1 MASDS
6 DTAPQEPQN
15 PHAARV
21 LSALRQR
28 WAGLLPRP
36 RLTPRSVLLGTL
48 ALAVLALALEA
59 YLSTV
64 AVAVTV
70 HVDGAVHQVTAYRH
84 TVGGLLRAMGV
95 PFSDADIVI
104 PPPEARLVGGMEVTV
119 LHARLVRLEA
129 DGRTLQVS
137 THARTPA
144 DALREQGIAF
154 GPADQV
160 RVNGE
165 PWGLEQP
172 LPPPQSAPAPV
183 RLSLRRAVPIQV
195 EVDGVRASLLTAAT
209 TVGEALRE
217 EGITLYLG
225 DLVRPDL
232 GTPVS
237 AGLQVFV
244 ERSVPVEIAM
254 DGHTVA
260 TRTRRQTVGEL
271 LADEGVHLVGRDY
284 VDVPLDAPVVPGLQV
299 EVVRVRE
306 ALEVEQEVIPYETL
320 WQPDS
325 GLELDQQR
333 IEQAGEPGLIKH
345 RYRTV
350 LENGTPR
357 ERTLEETWVDREPT
371 TRLIAYGTKIVSRPL
386 ETPEGTF
393 TYWRRIRML
402 ATSYSAATAGKDRD
416 HPEYGVTYLGWPMRK
431 GIVAV
436 DPSVIPLRSKVY
448 VPGYGVGIA
457 GDTGGSIK
465 GRHIDLGYDEDNLVL
480 WYRWVDVYLLD
491 PPPPRSQI
499 RWVLP
504 NWPVERR

>member
-6 DTAPQEPQN
+6 DTSSQEVRGRR
-15 PHAARV
+15 AVRMA
-21 LSALRQR
+21 LAALRMR
-28 WAGLLPRP
+28 WAGRLPRLRLHP
-36 RLTPRSVLLGTL
+36 RLVLLGAL
-48 ALAVLALALEA
+48 ALAALTLALEA
-59 YLSTV
+59 YLST
-64 AVAVTV
+64 AADVTV
-70 HVDGAVHQVTAYRH
+70 RVDGAVHEVTAYRR
-84 TVGGLLRAMGV
+84 TVGGLLRAMGIA
-95 PFSDADIVI
+95 FGDADIVI
-104 PPPEARLVGGMEVTV
+104 PPPETRLVGGMEVTV
-119 LHARLVRLEA
+119 LHARLVHVEA
-129 DGRTLQVS
+129 DGRALQVS

-144 DALREQGIAF
+144 DALREQGISI
-154 GPADQV
+154 GPADRV

-165 PWGLEQP
+165 PWGLDQP
-172 LPPPQSAPAPV
+172 FPPAQSAPAPV
-183 RLSLRRAVPIQV
+183 RLNLRRAVPIQV
-195 EVDGVRASLLTAAT
+195 ELDGVRADLRTAAL

-244 ERSVPVEIAM
+244 ERSVPVEIAV
-254 DGHTVA
+254 DGRTVE
-260 TRTRRQTVGEL
+260 TRTRRRTVGEV
-271 LADEGVHLVGRDY
+271 LADEGVHLVGQDY
-284 VDVPLDAPVVPGLQV
+284 VALPLDTLVVPGLRV

-306 ALEVEQEVIPYETL
+306 ALEVEQEIIPYETL
-320 WQPDS
+320 WQPDPN
-325 GLELDQQR
+325 LELDQQR
-333 IEQAGEPGLIKH
+333 LEQAGEPGLIKH

-350 LENGTPR
+350 WENGVPR

-393 TYWRRIRML
+393 TYWRKVRML

-416 HPEYGVTYLGWPMRK
+416 HPEYGITYLGWPMRK

-436 DPSVIPLRSKVY
+436 DPNVIPLRAKVY

-457 GDTGGSIK
+457 GDTGGAIK

-491 PPPPRSQI
+491 PPPPKSRI

>member
-6 DTAPQEPQN
+6 DTSPQEVRGPR
-15 PHAARV
+15 AIRM
-21 LSALRQR
+21 ALALQAR
-28 WAGLLPRP
+28 WAGRLPRLRLHP
-36 RLTPRSVLLGTL
+36 RLVLLGAL
-48 ALAVLALALEA
+48 ALAALTLALEA
-59 YLSTV
+59 YLST
-64 AVAVTV
+64 AVDVTV
-70 HVDGAVHQVTAYRH
+70 RVDGTVHEVTAYRR
-84 TVGGLLRAMGV
+84 TVGGLLRAMGIA
-95 PFSDADIVI
+95 FGDADIVI
-104 PPPEARLVGGMEVTV
+104 PPPETRLVGAMEVTV
-119 LHARLVRLEA
+119 LHARLVHVEA
-129 DGRTLQVS
+129 DGRALQVS

-144 DALREQGIAF
+144 DALREQGISV
-154 GPADQV
+154 GPADRV

-165 PWGLEQP
+165 PWGLDQP
-172 LPPPQSAPAPV
+172 FPPAQSAPAPV
-183 RLSLRRAVPIQV
+183 RLNLRRAVPIQV
-195 EVDGVRASLLTAAT
+195 ELDGVRADLRTAAL

-244 ERSVPVEIAM
+244 ERSVPVEIAV
-254 DGHTVA
+254 DGRTVE
-260 TRTRRQTVGEL
+260 TRTRRRTVGEV
-271 LADEGVHLVGRDY
+271 LADEGVHLVGQDY
-284 VDVPLDAPVVPGLQV
+284 AAVPLDTPVVPGLRV

-320 WQPDS
+320 WQPDPN
-325 GLELDQQR
+325 LELDQQR
-333 IEQAGEPGLIKH
+333 LEQAGEPGLIKH

-350 LENGTPR
+350 WENGVPR

-393 TYWRRIRML
+393 TYWRKIRML

-416 HPEYGVTYLGWPMRK
+416 HPEYGITYLGWPMRK

-436 DPSVIPLRSKVY
+436 DPNVIPLGAKVY
-448 VPGYGVGIA
+448 VPGYGVGVA
-457 GDTGGSIK
+457 GDTGGAIK

-491 PPPPRSQI
+491 PPPPKSRI

>member
-6 DTAPQEPQN
+6 DTSSQEVRGPR
-15 PHAARV
+15 AVRMA
-21 LSALRQR
+21 LAALRMR
-28 WAGLLPRP
+28 WAGRLPRLRLHP
-36 RLTPRSVLLGTL
+36 RLVLLGAL
-48 ALAVLALALEA
+48 ALAALTLALEA
-59 YLSTV
+59 YLST
-64 AVAVTV
+64 AVDVTV
-70 HVDGAVHQVTAYRH
+70 RVDGAVHEVTAYRR
-84 TVGGLLRAMGV
+84 TVGGLLRAMGIA
-95 PFSDADIVI
+95 FGDADIVI
-104 PPPEARLVGGMEVTV
+104 PPPETRLVGGMEVTV
-119 LHARLVRLEA
+119 LHARLVHVEA
-129 DGRTLQVS
+129 DGRALQVS

-144 DALREQGIAF
+144 DALREQGISV
-154 GPADQV
+154 GPADRV

-165 PWGLEQP
+165 PWGLDQP
-172 LPPPQSAPAPV
+172 FPPAQSAPAPV
-183 RLSLRRAVPIQV
+183 RLNLRRAVPIQV
-195 EVDGVRASLLTAAT
+195 ELDRVRADLRTAAL

-244 ERSVPVEIAM
+244 ERSVPVEIAV
-254 DGHTVA
+254 DGRTVE
-260 TRTRRQTVGEL
+260 TRTRRRTVGEV
-271 LADEGVHLVGRDY
+271 LADEGVHLVGQDY
-284 VDVPLDAPVVPGLQV
+284 VALPLDTLVVPGLRV

-306 ALEVEQEVIPYETL
+306 ALEVEQEIIPYETL
-320 WQPDS
+320 WQPDPN
-325 GLELDQQR
+325 LELDQQR
-333 IEQAGEPGLIKH
+333 LEQAGEPGLIKH

-350 LENGTPR
+350 WENGVPR

-393 TYWRRIRML
+393 TYWRKVRML

-416 HPEYGVTYLGWPMRK
+416 HPEYGITYLGWPMRK

-436 DPSVIPLRSKVY
+436 DPNVILLGAKVY

-457 GDTGGSIK
+457 GDTGGAIK

-491 PPPPRSQI
+491 PPPPKSRI